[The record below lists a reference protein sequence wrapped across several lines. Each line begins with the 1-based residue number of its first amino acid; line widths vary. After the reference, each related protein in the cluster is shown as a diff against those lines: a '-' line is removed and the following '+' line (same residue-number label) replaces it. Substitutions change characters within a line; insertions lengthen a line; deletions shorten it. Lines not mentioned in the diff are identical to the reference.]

1 MDNMRLVDK
10 LNYYVEH
17 STHSQLISPLFSE
30 KEWLILNTVH
40 DFENLRITMAQD
52 TSTKS
57 GIESTLQRMEK
68 EKEISFQL
76 KQQFI
81 NQIDCL
87 LAQESIEAWLDILT
101 WYQWLDA
108 KQLLHRFW
116 EFHILKIVLDIFISE
131 LKAFS
136 NNESTVSVLTLHSM
150 EEIANTYFSIL
161 FLLRRIEY
169 DIEPVDAITDSVKKF
184 CLSPIFIHHII
195 KKAKIYNKEKVSKV
209 ITNWWEKGT

>member
-1 MDNMRLVDK
+1 MNSMRLVDK

-17 STHSQLISPLFSE
+17 STSGQLISPLFSE
-30 KEWLILNTVH
+30 NEWLILNTVH
-40 DFENLRITMAQD
+40 DFENLRITMVQD

-81 NQIDCL
+81 NQIDNL
-87 LAQESIEAWLDILT
+87 LAQETIDAWLDILT

-136 NNESTVSVLTLHSM
+136 SNEGTVSVLTLHSM
-150 EEIANTYFSIL
+150 EEIANTYFTIL

-169 DIEPVDAITDSVKKF
+169 DIEPVDVITDSVKNF
-184 CLSPIFIHHII
+184 GLSPIFIHHII